1 VRTSRVGHSYVRVV
15 LALDDGG
22 PPLADRGWDSW
33 VRLFVP
39 RAVGDADAGSAPLV
53 LPRGPATGWYA
64 RWRELPEDTRADVRN
79 ETVRAVR
86 TDPATGACEVD
97 LDLVVHTGP
106 DGAVTGPAGRWATAV
121 RPGDRAGLL
130 EQGTIIDEALGL
142 SRSAPLD
149 APLVLLADEAGVPAA
164 ESTARSL
171 PAGSRALVVL
181 EVPHADDA
189 RATCSAADVDVRW
202 VVRAPGEASGAAAL
216 GHLRRLVEA
225 DPSLLPADARLVA
238 VGETGAV
245 AGARHFALSR
255 GLQPGRVR
263 ACPYWLLDRHGKRR
277 SAS

>member
-263 ACPYWLLDRHGKRR
+263 ACPYWLLDRPGKRR
-277 SAS
+277 RAS